1 MISSIIK
8 QRVSIRKY
16 QDRPV
21 PEEEIRNILRAA
33 MQAPSACDQQPWE
46 FYVITDKD
54 MIKKLARTSPY
65 AGCAEGA
72 PVVIVTAYREDVP
85 APAYVL
91 IDLALSAENMW
102 LEAAAEGLGM
112 VFLGVAP
119 DEERMKAVA
128 EVIGLPGNLKAF
140 GMFLFLILTSG
151 NIGCNSRSK
160 NPRTDALAM
169 KIFRQGVFFSC
180 HGMRSGLKYAGD
192 I

>member
-54 MIKKLARTSPY
+54 MINKLARTSPY

-140 GMFLFLILTSG
+140 GMFPLG
-151 NIGCNSRSK
+151 YPDEKREQENRYK
-160 NPRTDALAM
+160 PE
-169 KIFRQGVFFSC
+169 KIHYITEDMFS
-180 HGMRSGLKYAGD
+180 
-192 I
+192 

>member
-65 AGCAEGA
+65 AGCADFPQKTCGWKRLRKVWA
-72 PVVIVTAYREDVP
+72 WSSSASRLTKRE
-85 APAYVL
+85 
-91 IDLALSAENMW
+91 
-102 LEAAAEGLGM
+102 
-112 VFLGVAP
+112 
-119 DEERMKAVA
+119 
-128 EVIGLPGNLKAF
+128 
-140 GMFLFLILTSG
+140 
-151 NIGCNSRSK
+151 
-160 NPRTDALAM
+160 
-169 KIFRQGVFFSC
+169 
-180 HGMRSGLKYAGD
+180 
-192 I
+192 